1 MSGTP
6 FLYLW
11 LLVLGIGWGLTLPM
25 AKIAVSTGHQPMGLI
40 FWQLF
45 VMVVFLGLLL
55 PLIGKR
61 PVLARRH
68 LKLFVMVSLLG
79 AVLPDI
85 FYYLSAI
92 HLPGGIMSILASTT
106 PMFSMP
112 IAILFRNEKFE
123 PRRFFGLL
131 FGFVGILLLVTPE
144 ASLPAGTAAFYILI
158 ALLAP
163 ALYAC
168 EGNLVMKWGTQGL
181 DPIQVVLGAAV
192 VGLFFAAPLA
202 LMSGQ
207 WINPLASFGK
217 PEIALALGA
226 ALHALVYVGY
236 VWLVGRAGSVFSAQ
250 SAYIVT
256 VCGVVSSIIMLNE
269 RYSIWVWLVLGTM
282 MLGMFLVQPRAA
294 RVLVPARV
302 MAMNPPVQHEK
313 ARP

>member
-1 MSGTP
+1 MTGTP

-11 LLVLGIGWGLTLPM
+11 LLVLGIGWGLTIPM
-25 AKIAVSTGHQPMGLI
+25 SKIAVSTGHQPMGLI

-92 HLPGGIMSILASTT
+92 HLPGGIMSILASST

-112 IAILFRNEKFE
+112 IAILFRNEIFE
-123 PRRFFGLL
+123 LRRFFGLI
-131 FGFVGILLLVTPE
+131 FGFVGIVLLVGPE
-144 ASLPAGTAAFYILI
+144 ASLPAGTAAFYVFI

-163 ALYAC
+163 ALYAI

-181 DPIQVVLGAAV
+181 DPIQVVFGAAF
-192 VGLFFAAPLA
+192 VGLFFSAPMALA
-202 LMSGQ
+202 SGQ
-207 WINPLASFGK
+207 WINPLDSFGK
-217 PEIALALGA
+217 PEIALAVGA
-226 ALHALVYVGY
+226 ALHALVYAGY

-256 VCGVVSSIIMLNE
+256 ACGVVSSMFMLNE
-269 RYSIWVWLVLGTM
+269 RYSIWVWLALGTM
-282 MLGMFLVQPRAA
+282 MLGMFLVRPRAA

-302 MAMNPPVQHEK
+302 IAENDLGLQED